1 MATTTEILELT
12 LPAKSE
18 NFDLAVFNSNFTK
31 IENAFAAVS
40 ETLTNINEAID
51 EVLGE

>member
-12 LPAKSE
+12 LPAKNE
-18 NFDLAVFNSNFTK
+18 TFDLDIWNSNFTK
-31 IENAFAAVS
+31 VENAFAAVS
-40 ETLTNINEAID
+40 EAITNVNEAID